1 MSTETKKPF
10 VMGFIGR
17 SGSGKTTLA
26 AAVLRVLAA
35 RGWRVCAVKDAHH
48 HIDLDTP
55 GKDTWRYRESGAS
68 RVILR
73 TPERWAVLTETP
85 DGAPGI
91 DELLKETGDA
101 DIVLV
106 EGFKHEGSFPKI
118 DEPDFAG
125 VPKLDINRPEET
137 ADFIEGLALAA
148 GAKRSAR

>member
-26 AAVLRVLAA
+26 AAVLRILAA

-85 DGAPGI
+85 EGAPGI

-106 EGFKHEGSFPKI
+106 EGDPSLKLRFVDKPLPIDRRSCESSADGSI
-118 DEPDFAG
+118 
-125 VPKLDINRPEET
+125 
-137 ADFIEGLALAA
+137 
-148 GAKRSAR
+148 

>member
-26 AAVLRVLAA
+26 AAVLRILAA
-35 RGWRVCAVKDAHH
+35 RGWRVYAVKDAHH

-85 DGAPGI
+85 EGAPGI

-101 DIVLV
+101 DIAFLWRASSTKDPSLKLRFVDKPLPIDRRSC
-106 EGFKHEGSFPKI
+106 KSSADGSI
-118 DEPDFAG
+118 
-125 VPKLDINRPEET
+125 
-137 ADFIEGLALAA
+137 
-148 GAKRSAR
+148 